1 MKRGVAIALGSALGV
16 GGLQIVQAFV
26 NSALGR
32 QIGSLQAGLLSASGT
47 VVLLLTAT
55 AFWGGGGQSLRSDP
69 IVWHYT
75 GGTFGAVVL
84 TVSLVA
90 VRTLG
95 AAGLTAAMTTGQLT
109 LALVIDQFGLLG
121 ATRDPASLAKLLG
134 VALLA
139 AGVYLIVGT

>member
-1 MKRGVAIALGSALGV
+1 MERWVAIALGAALGV

-32 QIGSLQAGLLSASGT
+32 QLGSLQAGLLSASGT

-55 AFWGGGGQSLRSDP
+55 AIWGGGFQTLTSDP

-95 AAGLTAAMTTGQLT
+95 AAGLTAAMTTG
-109 LALVIDQFGLLG
+109 
-121 ATRDPASLAKLLG
+121 
-134 VALLA
+134 
-139 AGVYLIVGT
+139 